1 MKPYWTGV
9 ALAIVV
15 AASALAAAQSTSSG
29 SGSTGARVTDGVSYS
44 TSGQAMRPTNYR
56 EWVYLT
62 TGLGMTYGPAQPAAG
77 RPPLFDNVF
86 VNPQSYKAFVNT
98 GRWPDGT
105 MFILE
110 LRRSVANASIN
121 NGGFTQTEVVALES
135 AVKDSQ
141 RYASTGGWGYFEFG
155 APPKAV
161 ESAAPQ
167 PPTATCYACHSTHTA
182 VDNTFV
188 QFYPTLF
195 EVAREKGTVKAT
207 YDPNRK
213 VQ

>member
-1 MKPYWTGV
+1 MRRDWTV
-9 ALAIVV
+9 ATLAIVV
-15 AASALAAAQSTSSG
+15 AATALGMAQSTPSG
-29 SGSTGARVTDGVSYS
+29 LPASGRVTDGVSYAA
-44 TSGQAMRPTNYR
+44 SGQAMRPLNYR
-56 EWVYLT
+56 DWVFLT
-62 TGLGMTYGPAQPAAG
+62 SGLGMTYGPAQPAAG

-121 NGGFTQTEVVALES
+121 NGGFTQTEVAALES

-141 RYASTGGWGYFEFG
+141 RFAATGGWAYLEFG

-182 VDNTFV
+182 VENTFV

-195 EVAREKGTVKAT
+195 DIAREKGTIKAT

>member
-1 MKPYWTGV
+1 
-9 ALAIVV
+9 
-15 AASALAAAQSTSSG
+15 
-29 SGSTGARVTDGVSYS
+29 
-44 TSGQAMRPTNYR
+44 
-56 EWVYLT
+56 
-62 TGLGMTYGPAQPAAG
+62 
-77 RPPLFDNVF
+77 
-86 VNPQSYKAFVNT
+86 
-98 GRWPDGT
+98 
-105 MFILE
+105 
-110 LRRSVANASIN
+110 VANASIN

-141 RYASTGGWGYFEFG
+141 RFADTGGWKYFEFG

-167 PPTATCYACHSTHTA
+167 PPTASCYACHATHTA
-182 VDNTFV
+182 VEQTFV

-195 EVAREKGTVKAT
+195 EVAREKGTVKST

>member
-1 MKPYWTGV
+1 MRQRLSWV
-9 ALAIVV
+9 ALAIVATATALASAQSASAP
-15 AASALAAAQSTSSG
+15 AASG
-29 SGSTGARVTDGVSYS
+29 RVSDGVSY
-44 TSGQAMRPTNYR
+44 TATGQAMRPANYR
-56 EWVYLT
+56 EWMYLT
-62 TGLGMTYGPAQPAAG
+62 SGLGMTYGPAQPASG

-86 VNPQSYKAFVNT
+86 VNPQSYKAFMNT
-98 GRWPDGT
+98 GQWPDGT

-141 RYASTGGWGYFEFG
+141 RFADTGGWKYFEFG

-167 PPTATCYACHSTHTA
+167 PPTASCYACHATHTA
-182 VDNTFV
+182 VEQTFV

-195 EVAREKGTVKAT
+195 EVARAKGTIKPT

>member
-1 MKPYWTGV
+1 MRRDWTV
-9 ALAIVV
+9 AALAFLV
-15 AASALAAAQSTSSG
+15 AASALAKAQSTSSE
-29 SGSTGARVTDGVSYS
+29 SQAGARVTDGVSYAAN
-44 TSGQAMRPTNYR
+44 GQAMRPANYR
-56 EWVYLT
+56 DWVFLT
-62 TGLGMTYGPAQPAAG
+62 SGLGMTYGPAQPAAG

-86 VNPQSYKAFVNT
+86 VNPQSYRAFVNT

-121 NGGFTQTEVVALES
+121 NGGFTQTEVAALES

-141 RYASTGGWGYFEFG
+141 RFATTGGWAYLEFG

-167 PPTATCYACHSTHTA
+167 PPTASCYTCHSTHTA
-182 VDNTFV
+182 VENTFV

-195 EVAREKGTVKAT
+195 DIAREKGTIKAT

>member
-1 MKPYWTGV
+1 MRRDWTV
-9 ALAIVV
+9 AALAILV
-15 AASALAAAQSTSSG
+15 AASALAMAQSRPSESPV
-29 SGSTGARVTDGVSYS
+29 GARATDGVSYAAN
-44 TSGQAMRPTNYR
+44 GQAMRPANYR
-56 EWVYLT
+56 DWVFLT
-62 TGLGMTYGPAQPAAG
+62 SGLGMTYGPAQPAAG

-121 NGGFTQTEVVALES
+121 NGGFTQTEVAALES

-141 RYASTGGWGYFEFG
+141 RFAATGGWAYLEFG

-167 PPTATCYACHSTHTA
+167 PPTASCYACHATHTA
-182 VDNTFV
+182 VENTFV

-195 EVAREKGTVKAT
+195 DIAREKGTIKAT

>member
-1 MKPYWTGV
+1 MRRRTTWTV
-9 ALAIVV
+9 LAIVAATAV
-15 AASALAAAQSTSSG
+15 LASAQ
-29 SGSTGARVTDGVSYS
+29 ARPATAPGRVSDGVAY
-44 TSGQAMRPTNYR
+44 TASGQVVRPTNYR
-56 EWVYLT
+56 EWMYLT
-62 TGLGMTYGPAQPAAG
+62 SGLGMTYGPTQPAAG

-86 VNPQSYKAFVNT
+86 VNPQSYKAFMST
-98 GRWPDGT
+98 GQWPDGT

-121 NGGFTQTEVVALES
+121 NGGFTQTDVAMLEA

-141 RYASTGGWGYFEFG
+141 RFADTGGWKYLELG
-155 APPKAV
+155 APPKAP
-161 ESAAPQ
+161 ESSAPL
-167 PPTATCYACHSTHTA
+167 PPTASCYACHATHTA
-182 VDNTFV
+182 VENTFV

-195 EVAREKGTVKAT
+195 EVAREKGTIKPT

>member
-1 MKPYWTGV
+1 MRRDWTV
-9 ALAIVV
+9 ATLAIVV
-15 AASALAAAQSTSSG
+15 AATALGMAQSTPSG
-29 SGSTGARVTDGVSYS
+29 LPASARVTDGVSYAAN
-44 TSGQAMRPTNYR
+44 GQAMRPANYR
-56 EWVYLT
+56 DWVFLT
-62 TGLGMTYGPAQPAAG
+62 SGLGMTYGPAQPAAG

-121 NGGFTQTEVVALES
+121 NGGFTQTEVAALES

-141 RYASTGGWGYFEFG
+141 RFAATGGWAYLEFG

-167 PPTATCYACHSTHTA
+167 PPTASCYACHATHTA
-182 VDNTFV
+182 VENTFV
-188 QFYPTLF
+188 QFYPTLL
-195 EVAREKGTVKAT
+195 EVAQKMGTVKPT
-207 YDPNRK
+207 YDPKRT
-213 VQ
+213 VR

>member
-1 MKPYWTGV
+1 MRQRLTWAALVIVAAAV
-9 ALAIVV
+9 ALASAQPQNAP
-15 AASALAAAQSTSSG
+15 AASP
-29 SGSTGARVTDGVSYS
+29 ARVSDGVSYS
-44 TSGQAMRPTNYR
+44 ATGQAMRPANYR

-62 TGLGMTYGPAQPAAG
+62 SGLGMTYGPAQPASG

-135 AVKDSQ
+135 AVKDTQ
-141 RYASTGGWGYFEFG
+141 RFADTGGWKYFEFG

-161 ESAAPQ
+161 DAAAAQ

-182 VDNTFV
+182 VEHTFV

-195 EVAREKGTVKAT
+195 EVARAKGTIKPT

>member
-1 MKPYWTGV
+1 MRRDWTV
-9 ALAIVV
+9 AALAILV
-15 AASALAAAQSTSSG
+15 AASALAMAQSTPSG
-29 SGSTGARVTDGVSYS
+29 SPAGARVTDGVSYAAN
-44 TSGQAMRPTNYR
+44 GQAMRPVNYR
-56 EWVYLT
+56 DWVFLT
-62 TGLGMTYGPAQPAAG
+62 SGLGMTYGPAQPAAG

-141 RYASTGGWGYFEFG
+141 RFAATGGWAYLEFG

-167 PPTATCYACHSTHTA
+167 PPTATCYACHATHTA
-182 VDNTFV
+182 VENTFV

-195 EVAREKGTVKAT
+195 DIAREKGTIKAT

>member
-1 MKPYWTGV
+1 
-9 ALAIVV
+9 
-15 AASALAAAQSTSSG
+15 
-29 SGSTGARVTDGVSYS
+29 
-44 TSGQAMRPTNYR
+44 
-56 EWVYLT
+56 
-62 TGLGMTYGPAQPAAG
+62 
-77 RPPLFDNVF
+77 
-86 VNPQSYKAFVNT
+86 
-98 GRWPDGT
+98 

-121 NGGFTQTEVVALES
+121 NGGFTQTEVAALES

-141 RYASTGGWGYFEFG
+141 RFAATGGWAYLEFG

-167 PPTATCYACHSTHTA
+167 PPTASCYACHATHTA
-182 VDNTFV
+182 VENTFV

-195 EVAREKGTVKAT
+195 DIAREKGTIKAT